1 MGETSDIK
9 KLPAKRLLRLVLL
22 TYYLL
27 TDPAFTSTEELE
39 KCLSA
44 SRRTILRD
52 LDLIRRA
59 GLIVQFDHQE
69 GHYRIVGALG
79 SARSQ
84 NPSGQPSQ
92 SHHFLARPAETAP
105 PSEPELFQLC
115 Q

>member
-1 MGETSDIK
+1 MGNTSEYR
-9 KLPAKRLLRLVLL
+9 KLPAKRLIRLILL

-69 GHYRIVGALG
+69 GHYRIVGALRCAG
-79 SARSQ
+79 TSA
-84 NPSGQPSQ
+84 PSGQPSQ
-92 SHHFLARPAETAP
+92 SDHTLSVLPEIP
-105 PSEPELFQLC
+105 PQSGPELFQLC